1 MPEGGN
7 EPVTR
12 TPKTIVCVAPLGAW
26 TQKSDNPATPISPLE
41 IAEAVADCA
50 KAGAAVAHVHA
61 RTPDGKPTQDVAVY
75 REIVRLIRERCDIVV
90 QLSIGTRGFAID
102 DALEPIALKPEMA
115 SFPLRAIGGP
125 DAGDRLKDLIYM
137 AERMTA
143 AGVRPELDG
152 STEDMLRAA
161 AEVRARGVLKDPLC
175 YGLVLGDP
183 PTARETVRKLLGF
196 SEVVPE
202 GALWWVAKGGA
213 WQLEARAAAI
223 ALGGHVRTGFEDSH
237 LDFDGSRPAPSN
249 AHLVARVVDLVQRMG
264 REPATPAEARAM
276 IRVENLPS

>member
-1 MPEGGN
+1 
-7 EPVTR
+7 VSR
-12 TPKTIVCVAPLGAW
+12 TPRTIVCVAPLGAW
-26 TQKSDNPATPISPLE
+26 TTKADNRATPISPIE
-41 IAEAVADCA
+41 IAEAVAACA
-50 KAGAAVAHVHA
+50 KAGAAIAHVHA
-61 RTPDGKPTQDVAVY
+61 RTPEGKPTQDIAVY

-125 DAGDRLKDLIYM
+125 DAGDRLKDLVYM

-152 STEDMLRAA
+152 STEEMLRAA
-161 AEVRARGVLKDPLC
+161 AEIRAKGALIDPLC

-183 PTARETVRKLLGF
+183 ATPREAIGKLLAF
-196 SEVVPE
+196 SEIVPD
-202 GALWWVAKGGA
+202 GALWWAAKGGQ
-213 WQLEARAAAI
+213 WQLEVRAAAI

-249 AHLVARVVDLVQRMG
+249 AYLVERMVDLVQRMG
-264 REPATPAEARAM
+264 REPATPAQAREM
-276 IRVENLPS
+276 IRVENHPA